1 MSSRQWFFQYTL
13 GMETITGVV
22 ERITYYNEENGYT
35 VLRLRPEGS
44 RGLKGLNREGL
55 LTVVG
60 SLPELSPGEHLQIEG
75 CFETH
80 AKHGLQFKAE
90 ICKQILPATVK
101 GIERY
106 LGSGLI
112 KGIGPGLA
120 RRIVKVFK
128 GKTLEIIE
136 KNPERLSEVDGIG
149 PDRSSKITQ
158 AWAEQQQ
165 IKQIMIFLHGHDVTT
180 NLAVKIFKTYGDEA
194 LNVLQNNP
202 YRLEQDI
209 YGVGFKTADRIAQSL
224 GLAEDHPS
232 RIEAGVVYAINT
244 MINDGHVF
252 VPKGELAEQAVAL
265 LGVDP
270 AQIPPALTR
279 LSGQDRIE
287 EAQMPLLEVVPTG
300 DANPA
305 LAEPHAAY
313 AEPVV
318 YLKPFYY
325 GEKGVAA
332 RLQALQEAGTV
343 GHQAALFL
351 KDQLLS
357 PEQQAAVETAL
368 STPVSVLTGG
378 PGTGKTTCLKALIQQ
393 LEDRR
398 IPFALASPTGRAAK
412 RLSEATGHPAST
424 IHRLLEYAP
433 AKGFRYHEKYPLRI
447 DFLVVDEASMLDL
460 LLAHHLLK
468 AIRPGT
474 QVLLV
479 GDVDQLPS
487 VGAGDV
493 LRDVINSG
501 TVPVTRLHTIFRQ
514 AADSQIITNA
524 HRINQGRPPEF
535 SKSGKKGDFFLFPAE
550 DAEKAAEWIVDLV
563 AARIPKTFGFDPMTD
578 IQVLS
583 PLYRGAAGVEALN
596 ERLQARLNP
605 PSPRKAD
612 QRLFGTIFRVGDK
625 VMQTQNDYDKDV
637 YNGDIGFIKA
647 INRIDH
653 QLRVVFDGYRTVVY
667 EFTEAD
673 ALMLAY
679 AVTVHKAQGSEF
691 PAVVMPV
698 ITQHYVMLQR
708 NLLYTGITRA
718 QSLCVLA
725 GNPRALHIA
734 IRNNQVASRYSGLT
748 WRLREDVR

>member
-1 MSSRQWFFQYTL
+1 MDSIS
-13 GMETITGVV
+13 GVV

-35 VLRLRPEGS
+35 VLRLRPERSAGIS
-44 RGLKGLNREGL
+44 GLNREGL
-55 LTVVG
+55 LTVIG
-60 SLPELSPGEHLQIEG
+60 NLPELSPGEHLRIEG
-75 CFETH
+75 RYETH
-80 AKHGLQFKAE
+80 PKHGLQFKAE
-90 ICKQILPATVK
+90 VCEQVMPATVK

-120 RRIVKVFK
+120 RRIVKVFRA
-128 GKTLEIIE
+128 KTLEIIE
-136 KNPERLSEVDGIG
+136 KAPERLMEVDGIG
-149 PDRSSKITQ
+149 PDRSEKITR

-165 IKQIMIFLHGHDVTT
+165 IKQIMLFLHGHEVST
-180 NLAVKIFKTYGDEA
+180 NLAVKIYKTYGDESLA
-194 LNVLQNNP
+194 VLQNNP
-202 YRLEQDI
+202 YQLEQDI
-209 YGVGFKTADRIAQSL
+209 YGVGFKTADRIARSL

-232 RIEAGVVYAINT
+232 RIEAGVIYALNDRV
-244 MINDGHVF
+244 NDGHVF
-252 VPKGELAEQAVAL
+252 VPKGELAEQAVSL
-265 LGVDP
+265 LGVNPD
-270 AQIPPALTR
+270 QILPALAR

-287 EAQMPLLEVVPTG
+287 EAQMPLPDGDPVG

-305 LAEPHAAY
+305 LAEPRGDY

-332 RLQALQEAGTV
+332 RLRHLQEAGPR
-343 GHQAALFL
+343 GHQAPLFI
-351 KDQLLS
+351 KDPHLT

-368 STPVSVLTGG
+368 SSPVSVLTGG
-378 PGTGKTTCLKALIQQ
+378 PGTGKTTCLKALIQH

-398 IPFALASPTGRAAK
+398 VPFALASPTGRAAK

-424 IHRLLEYAP
+424 IHRLLEFAP
-433 AKGFRYHEKYPLRI
+433 AKGFRYHEKYPLKI
-447 DFLVVDEASMLDL
+447 DFLIVDEASMLDL

-493 LRDVINSG
+493 LRDVIRSG

-524 HRINQGRPPEF
+524 HRINQGRYPRF
-535 SKSGKKGDFFLFPAE
+535 SQSEGGDFFLFPAE

-563 AARIPKTFGFDPMTD
+563 AARIPGKFGFDPVTD

-583 PLYRGAAGVEALN
+583 PLYRGAAGVDALN
-596 ERLQARLNP
+596 DRLQARLNP
-605 PSPRKAD
+605 PAPRKPD
-612 QRLFGTIFRVGDK
+612 QRLFGTTFRVGDK
-625 VMQTQNDYDKDV
+625 VMQTQNNYDKDV
-637 YNGDIGFIKA
+637 YNGDIGFIQA

-653 QLRVVFDGYRTVVY
+653 QLRVVFDGRKTVTY

-673 ALMLAY
+673 ELVLAY

-691 PAVVMPV
+691 PVVVMPM

-725 GNPRALHIA
+725 GSPRALHIA
-734 IRNNQVASRYSGLT
+734 ISNNQVAHRYSGLT
-748 WRLREDVR
+748 WRLREGEG